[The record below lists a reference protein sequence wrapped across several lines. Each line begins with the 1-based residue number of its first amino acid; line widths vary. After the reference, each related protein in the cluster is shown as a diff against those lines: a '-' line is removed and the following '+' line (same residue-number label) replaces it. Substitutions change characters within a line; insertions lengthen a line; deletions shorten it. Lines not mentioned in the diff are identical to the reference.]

1 MLMVDKKL
9 KYYEGIGGRKVS
21 TARVRI
27 YLGETIS
34 VINGKAGKEFFSDTQ
49 LLKNSM
55 KPLEILKLGKKF
67 GVSVIVSGG
76 GVTGQSEAIRLG
88 LSRALIKYNP
98 TFRPELKKAGFLT
111 RDSRRVERKKF
122 FLIKA
127 RKAPQYS
134 KR

>member
-1 MLMVDKKL
+1 MVDKKL